1 MAGGISASGRPAPFL
16 RSIQKSAAVGE
27 QALERLMTGKRI
39 NRPSDDPAGFITAEM
54 LRGEISRL
62 EGELKGINGKRSAAN
77 LKQSALGNI
86 QNQLVELRGTL
97 VGAADGLLT
106 AEQRQAFEQ
115 AIAGSLEAIDKLR
128 TGLSNLQGGVG
139 VTSGASTPTTAGGL
153 DDLAA
158 LAGSTDAQIDEVSF
172 SRAALAAYEK
182 YDLDIAEQLAR
193 ESIVIHSEALS
204 QVEDADFAEEAS
216 KLATS
221 QVLAAGAIA
230 ALVKSGEIHAEQVA
244 ALLEGVEERTA

>member
-1 MAGGISASGRPAPFL
+1 L

-54 LRGEISRL
+54 LRGEIARL

-77 LKQSALGNI
+77 LQQSALGNI
-86 QNQLVELRGTL
+86 QNQLIELRGTL
-97 VGAADGLLT
+97 VGASDGLLT
-106 AEQRQAFEQ
+106 TEQRQAFEQ
-115 AIAGSLEAIDKLR
+115 TIAGSLEAIDKLR
-128 TGLSNLQGGVG
+128 TGLSNLRGGVG
-139 VTSGASTPTTAGGL
+139 VTSGASSPTTAGGGDL
-153 DDLAA
+153 PALAA
-158 LAGSTDAQIDEVSF
+158 STDSQIDEVSF